1 MAAWQSA
8 LKDTAETARGARTAA
23 PAGGEAPPPARPLDP
38 LIAALARAV
47 DRLEG
52 TAG

>member
-1 MAAWQSA
+1 MVAWQSA
-8 LKDTAETARGARTAA
+8 LKDTAETARGKQATA
-23 PAGGEAPPPARPLDP
+23 PAAGEAPPPARPLDP